1 MGEVALQDNEPNR
14 PNQAITPMQMVS
26 VALEKGAGIDQLEKF
41 MAMAERWE
49 ANEARK
55 AFVSALNAFKANP
68 PTLTKNKHVS
78 FTTQKGV
85 TEYDHAT
92 LDHISEE
99 IARSL
104 SQNGI
109 SHRWDVEQLDGGQV
123 RVTCVLTHEKGHSE
137 RVPMQAGLDQSGGK
151 NNIQALGSSVTY
163 LQRYTLLAAT
173 GMAVRGMDDDGKG
186 PPPEPITAEQ
196 SEDIKNRIHAYGID
210 NNAFMNWLRTS
221 MKCRRIEDISAKAL
235 DDVLDKIEA
244 RKPKENESE

>member
-1 MGEVALQDNEPNR
+1 MSELATQEKVSTLPQQSVN
-14 PNQAITPMQMVS
+14 PMQMVS

-68 PTLTKNKHVS
+68 PTLKKNKHVR
-78 FTTQKGV
+78 FQTNKGV

-99 IARSL
+99 IARCL
-104 SQNGI
+104 AQHGI

-173 GMAVRGMDDDGKG
+173 GMAVQGMDDDGKG
-186 PPPEPITAEQ
+186 PPPERITAEQ
-196 SEDIKNRIHAYGID
+196 AEDIQHRIDAYGID
-210 NNAFMNWLRTS
+210 NNAFMNWLRTE
-221 MKCRRIEDISAKAL
+221 MKCREIKDLAAQSL
-235 DDVLDKIEA
+235 NDVLAKIES
-244 RKPKENESE
+244 RKPKEA